1 MGLIRTRNSRTAL
14 VARLTLGL
22 VMLPHGAQKALG
34 WFGGEGLRATI
45 EGMSQQGIPVALG
58 LAVVAGE
65 LLGSL
70 ALVFGLFG
78 RLAAAVIFLIM
89 LGAVVLVHLENGFFM
104 NWTGTK
110 AGEGFEYHVLAMG
123 LALVVCMKGSGALS
137 IDRTLTRREVKPSLY
152 EARSPLAHVGASTP
166 DAQ

>member
-1 MGLIRTRNSRTAL
+1 
-14 VARLTLGL
+14 
-22 VMLPHGAQKALG
+22 
-34 WFGGEGLRATI
+34 LRATV
-45 EGMSQQGIPVALG
+45 EEMSQQGIPVALS

-70 ALVFGLFG
+70 ALVVGLFG
-78 RLAAAVIFLIM
+78 RLAAAAIFLIM
-89 LGAVVLVHLENGFFM
+89 LGAVVLVHFENGFFM

-137 IDRTLTRREVKPSLY
+137 IDRALTRRDVRPSLY
-152 EARSPLAHVGASTP
+152 EARPPLAHVGASTL